1 MKNPYWQF
9 FCGEA
14 YIQTELS
21 IHPSS
26 LTSRRKRIEEDV
38 ETPLAASIDATR
50 RGSVIQKS
58 YTQRV
63 IVGSTVMPK
72 AIAHPT
78 DSRLLDRSRRHLVK
92 AAEDNCLQL
101 RQNYNRVAPRL
112 AVQIGAMHTPNSSS
126 T

>member
-1 MKNPYWQF
+1 M
-9 FCGEA
+9 
-14 YIQTELS
+14 
-21 IHPSS
+21 
-26 LTSRRKRIEEDV
+26 
-38 ETPLAASIDATR
+38 ETPLTASIDAAR
-50 RGSVIQKS
+50 RGSVMQKS
-58 YTQRV
+58 NTQRV

-72 AIAHPT
+72 ALAHPT

>member
-14 YIQTELS
+14 YLQTELS

-26 LTSRRKRIEEDV
+26 LTRWRKRIEEDV
-38 ETPLAASIDATR
+38 ETPLAASIDAAR

-58 YTQRV
+58 NTQRV

-72 AIAHPT
+72 ALAHRQPT
-78 DSRLLDRSRRHLVK
+78 S
-92 AAEDNCLQL
+92 
-101 RQNYNRVAPRL
+101 
-112 AVQIGAMHTPNSSS
+112 
-126 T
+126 